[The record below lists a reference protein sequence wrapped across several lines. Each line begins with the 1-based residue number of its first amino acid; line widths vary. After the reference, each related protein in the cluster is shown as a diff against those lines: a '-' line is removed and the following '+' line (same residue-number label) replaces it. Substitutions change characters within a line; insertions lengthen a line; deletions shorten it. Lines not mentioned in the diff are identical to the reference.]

1 MAPLRAR
8 EGADHVTASPRTLRS
23 RLAPAAKTMML
34 HGGAFHVLRTVR
46 PNRSLAILRYHAI
59 CGSEGHDYASPEI
72 CISPA
77 AFEAHVRYL
86 TTHYRVLPLEDAVA
100 ALRAKKSLPLNSVV
114 LTFDDGYADNF
125 AAAETLRRYGAT
137 ATFYLTA
144 GCLAGG
150 QPFWPAEIRYLVAA
164 ITDPSIML
172 TAAGEP
178 LTIPLATGADRQSAV
193 GRLTRLFK
201 SRPVD
206 VRDRL
211 REELRHAAGHPR
223 LPDIMLTWD
232 QVRRMRE
239 MGMTVGAHTVTHP
252 NLPSAG
258 IEVASS
264 EIQGSRA
271 RLEQEIGA
279 PVTMFSYP
287 NGGAERYFTP
297 ELQRVVREA
306 GFACATTSRNGF
318 AGRSSDLYALERVQV
333 HERIED
339 LVFALEVERFA
350 FGPR

>member
-1 MAPLRAR
+1 MAPLLAR
-8 EGADHVTASPRTLRS
+8 QGADHVTASPRTLRS

-34 HGGAFHVLRTVR
+34 QGGAFHVLRTFR
-46 PNRSLAILRYHAI
+46 PNRSLAILRYHAV

-72 CISPA
+72 CISPE

-86 TTHYRVLPLEDAVA
+86 TTNYRVLPLGDAVA
-100 ALRAKKSLPLNSVV
+100 ALRAGKSLPLNSVV

-125 AAAETLRRYGAT
+125 MAAETLIRNGAT
-137 ATFYLTA
+137 ATFYLTT

-150 QPFWPAEIRYLVAA
+150 QPFWPAEVRYLVAA
-164 ITDPSIML
+164 ITDPSIVL
-172 TAAGEP
+172 TSAGDP
-178 LTIPLATGADRQSAV
+178 LTISMATEADRRRAV
-193 GRLTRLFK
+193 GQLTRLFK
-201 SRPVD
+201 SRTVA
-206 VRDRL
+206 VRERL
-211 REELRHAAGHPR
+211 RDELRRAAGHPR

-232 QVRRMRE
+232 QVRRMHQ
-239 MGMTVGAHTVTHP
+239 MGMTIGAHTVTHP

-297 ELQRVVREA
+297 ELQRIVREA

-318 AGRSSDLYALERVQV
+318 AGRASDLYALERVQV

-350 FGPR
+350 FRP

>member
-1 MAPLRAR
+1 MAPILTS
-8 EGADHVTASPRTLRS
+8 ESADHVTASTRTLRA

-46 PNRSLAILRYHAI
+46 PSRSLAILRYHAV
-59 CGSEGHDYASPEI
+59 CGPEGHDYASPEI
-72 CISPA
+72 CVSPD

-86 TTHYRVLPLEDAVA
+86 TANYRVLPLGDAVA
-100 ALRAKKSLPLNSVV
+100 ALRTGQSLPPNSVV
-114 LTFDDGYADNF
+114 LTFDDGYADNL
-125 AAAETLRRYGAT
+125 AAADTLARYGAT

-150 QPFWPAEIRYLVAA
+150 QPFWPAEIRYLLAA
-164 ITDPSIML
+164 IPESPIVL
-172 TAAGEP
+172 TSVGDP
-178 LTIPLATGADRQSAV
+178 LTIALETEGDRRSAI

-201 SRPVD
+201 SRTVD
-206 VRDRL
+206 ERERL
-211 REELRHAAGHPR
+211 RDELRRAARHPR

-232 QVRRMRE
+232 HVRRMHQ
-239 MGMTVGAHTVTHP
+239 MGMTIGAHTVTHP

-258 IEVASS
+258 IEIASA
-264 EIQGSRA
+264 EIHGSRA
-271 RLEQEIGA
+271 RLEEEIGA

-297 ELQRVVREA
+297 ELQGVVREA

-318 AGRSSDLYALERVQV
+318 AGRASNLYALERVQV

-350 FGPR
+350 FRP